1 MKACQD
7 AGATWERIA
16 CTQECWYGA
25 GRGIAQSDGR
35 CPSSREGMRSM
46 DRSDTFR
53 ILMLGNSFTRANGL
67 PELLAEELSCE
78 VEVHARGGAR
88 LAEQLNPKT
97 KLGSQT
103 LASLEAGGY
112 AFVVLQEMSTAA
124 VASPASFERS
134 VQRLA
139 SLVRAQKGVPILF
152 ETWAFC
158 EGCPRLAA
166 LGLAPSSMQDAITSV
181 CRSIADKDRLVLAEV
196 GEAFRK
202 QGFAPRLYG
211 RDGRHPSLDG
221 TKLAVQALAS
231 AIRGA

>member
-1 MKACQD
+1 
-7 AGATWERIA
+7 
-16 CTQECWYGA
+16 
-25 GRGIAQSDGR
+25 
-35 CPSSREGMRSM
+35 
-46 DRSDTFR
+46 
-53 ILMLGNSFTRANGL
+53 MLGNSFTRANGL

-181 CRSIADKDRLVLAEV
+181 CRSIADKDRLVLAEA

-221 TKLAVQALAS
+221 TKLAVQVLAS
-231 AIRGA
+231 AIRDA

>member
-1 MKACQD
+1 
-7 AGATWERIA
+7 
-16 CTQECWYGA
+16 
-25 GRGIAQSDGR
+25 
-35 CPSSREGMRSM
+35 M
-46 DRSDTFR
+46 DCSDTSR

-97 KLGSQT
+97 KLGAQT

-152 ETWAFC
+152 ETWAFR

-181 CRSIADKDRLVLAEV
+181 CRSIADKDRLVLAEA

-221 TKLAVQALAS
+221 TKLAIQALAS
-231 AIRGA
+231 AMRGA

>member
-1 MKACQD
+1 
-7 AGATWERIA
+7 
-16 CTQECWYGA
+16 
-25 GRGIAQSDGR
+25 
-35 CPSSREGMRSM
+35 M
-46 DRSDTFR
+46 DRSDTFC

-134 VQRLA
+134 RTNV
-139 SLVRAQKGVPILF
+139 
-152 ETWAFC
+152 
-158 EGCPRLAA
+158 
-166 LGLAPSSMQDAITSV
+166 APFSSMAKPPLNLPT
-181 CRSIADKDRLVLAEV
+181 RSFGPCTDI
-196 GEAFRK
+196 G
-202 QGFAPRLYG
+202 
-211 RDGRHPSLDG
+211 
-221 TKLAVQALAS
+221 AS
-231 AIRGA
+231 AEGNAVSRRPIAR

>member
-1 MKACQD
+1 M
-7 AGATWERIA
+7 
-16 CTQECWYGA
+16 
-25 GRGIAQSDGR
+25 
-35 CPSSREGMRSM
+35 
-46 DRSDTFR
+46 
-53 ILMLGNSFTRANGL
+53 
-67 PELLAEELSCE
+67 
-78 VEVHARGGAR
+78 HARGGAR

>member
-1 MKACQD
+1 MAL
-7 AGATWERIA
+7 AGALR
-16 CTQECWYGA
+16 
-25 GRGIAQSDGR
+25 R
-35 CPSSREGMRSM
+35 PMVSREGMRSM
-46 DRSDTFR
+46 DRSDTFC

-97 KLGSQT
+97 KLGMST
-103 LASLEAGGY
+103 RLALSAGGFD
-112 AFVVLQEMSTAA
+112 FVVLQEMSTAA

-166 LGLAPSSMQDAITSV
+166 RGLAPSSMQDAITSV

-196 GEAFRK
+196 GEAFRER
-202 QGFAPRLYG
+202 GFASALYG
-211 RDGRHPSLDG
+211 RDGRHPSAEG
-221 TKLAVQALAS
+221 TKLAVSVIAS
-231 AIRGA
+231 AIREAQA